1 MIKGKENIIMENT
14 EKMSQLVRAYVD
26 EMDAMSETE
35 DFTIDK
41 IEKMWEKLGAN
52 AEEVYREIGR
62 KVIEQIDE
70 RKAIKLK
77 KASMHRKG

>member
-1 MIKGKENIIMENT
+1 MIEEKENIIMENT
-14 EKMSQLVRAYVD
+14 EKVSQLVRAYV
-26 EMDAMSETE
+26 EEIDAMSETD

-41 IEKMWEKLGAN
+41 IEKLWEKLGAS